1 MSTRALYTTLFC
13 FFFLMI
19 RRPPRS
25 TLFPYTTLFR
35 SHHLPDDHL
44 DVLVVDV
51 DALVPV
57 DGLDL
62 VDQVVLDVVAA
73 ANQEQL
79 LRADRALGD
88 AVARLDVVTIANHEL
103 GRGRNRVLTGFLVGG
118 ADGDLGLAD
127 LDHARVLAPDGDLAA
142 VLVCAPNQ
150 LGALAD
156 RHPVLDHHRVPRR
169 DRISRV
175 EDVAR
180 EDLDL
185 ERLAVAP
192 DDLHL
197 AVDLADQGLAL
208 GDTGLEQ
215 LLHPGETLG
224 DVSASGGDTTGVE
237 GPHGQLGARLADRLG
252 GDHAHRL
259 ADLDHP
265 TGGQVAAVAGAAHAF
280 TGLAG
285 HDAAHLDPGQ
295 AAPLREDAPSHLVAD
310 LLAGR

>member
-1 MSTRALYTTLFC
+1 M
-13 FFFLMI
+13 
-19 RRPPRS
+19 
-25 TLFPYTTLFR
+25 
-35 SHHLPDDHL
+35 
-44 DVLVVDV
+44 
-51 DALVPV
+51 
-57 DGLDL
+57 
-62 VDQVVLDVVAA
+62 
-73 ANQEQL
+73 
-79 LRADRALGD
+79 
-88 AVARLDVVTIANHEL
+88 
-103 GRGRNRVLTGFLVGG
+103 LVG
-118 ADGDLGLAD
+118 
-127 LDHARVLAPDGDLAA
+127 
-142 VLVCAPNQ
+142 APNQ

-175 EDVAR
+175 EDIAR

-265 TGGQVAAVAGAAHAF
+265 AGGQVAAVAGAAHAF